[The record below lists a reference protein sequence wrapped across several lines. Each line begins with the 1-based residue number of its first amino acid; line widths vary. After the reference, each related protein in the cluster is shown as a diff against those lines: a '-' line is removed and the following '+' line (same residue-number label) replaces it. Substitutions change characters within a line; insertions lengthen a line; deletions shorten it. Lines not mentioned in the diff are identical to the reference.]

1 VDREGDRCGG
11 DVLRWWPRA
20 AVLASFLAVA
30 VAGAVYAGHDRP
42 DDSSAVRRFT
52 GKVHVALIDTG
63 ARLDLPEFSGYE
75 VRQTDPSPSSDH
87 GTMMLSALLGVLTEK
102 PLTRESVLVTSI
114 DVGGTTADGLA
125 AAIGSAVD
133 GGADVISISL
143 GVRRDSPS
151 LRSSVARARARGVLV
166 VAAAGNVRF
175 LPADYPARY
184 PDVLSVGA
192 VTATGEL
199 RPDSAQRDLGTTANG
214 SDVAVLLPGGR
225 RSVASGTS
233 VATALATNDV
243 VRRLVSGQLNDPLEA
258 NVHRG
263 G

>member
-1 VDREGDRCGG
+1 M
-11 DVLRWWPRA
+11 
-20 AVLASFLAVA
+20 
-30 VAGAVYAGHDRP
+30 
-42 DDSSAVRRFT
+42 
-52 GKVHVALIDTG
+52 HVALIDTG

-75 VRQTDPSPSSDH
+75 VRQSDPSPSGDH
-87 GTMMLSALLGVLTEK
+87 GTMMLSALLGVFTEK
-102 PLTRESVLVTSI
+102 PLPRESVLVSSI

-125 AAIGSAVD
+125 AAIDSAVD

-151 LRSSVARARARGVLV
+151 LHSSVARARARGALV

-184 PDVLSVGA
+184 PEVLAVGA

-199 RPDSAQRDLGTTANG
+199 RPDSAQRDLGATAPG
-214 SDVAVLLPGGR
+214 SDVAVLLPSGR

-233 VATALATNDV
+233 VATALATNSV
-243 VRRLVSGQLNDPLEA
+243 VQRLVSGQLNDPLEA
-258 NVHRG
+258 NVHREG
-263 G
+263 